1 MHNKTI
7 TASHYVLNDILLTL
21 ESGDIE
27 GLQRVCQKYMS
38 RYDNDDELV
47 RVCNMVNTPKVGR
60 KTIQDMKYMLEDL
73 IDLRRLDNSGG
84 TDLWFSD
91 RRKVK

>member
-47 RVCNMVNTPKVGR
+47 RVCNMVNTPK
-60 KTIQDMKYMLEDL
+60 
-73 IDLRRLDNSGG
+73 
-84 TDLWFSD
+84 
-91 RRKVK
+91 